1 METLSDA
8 MNRLRAD
15 GFSVDFSATEDR
27 RLRCGDCS
35 VSEGPENMNVSV
47 LATERFKGDSN
58 PDDESILLAL
68 ACRCGSR
75 GQFTAAFGP
84 DTPRADAGVLVRL
97 SQPKGSTDG

>member
-8 MNRLRAD
+8 MNRLRLD
-15 GFSVDFSATEDR
+15 GFLVDFSATEDG

-35 VSEGPENMNVSV
+35 LTEEPENMSV
-47 LATERFKGDSN
+47 LVTERFEGDSN

-75 GQFTAAFGP
+75 GQFTAAYGP
-84 DTPRADAGVLVRL
+84 DTPRADAAVLTRL
-97 SQPKGSTDG
+97 SHPKDATDG